1 MVNTIV
7 LVEVFYLLNCRSL
20 VRPPWA
26 VGFFSNHWIFAGIG
40 GMLLAQLAFT
50 YLPVMNRL
58 FHTAPVGLEA
68 WMHSVLVGLAVF
80 ALVEFEKWARHRRG
94 PLAAA
99 DS

>member
-1 MVNTIV
+1 MPRIIWMTAT
-7 LVEVFYLLNCRSL
+7 SL
-20 VRPPWA
+20 A
-26 VGFFSNHWIFAGIG
+26 LKAKKNAATLG
-40 GMLLAQLAFT
+40 QLT
-50 YLPVMNRL
+50 YLPVMHRL

-68 WMHSVLVGLAVF
+68 WFHSLLVGLAVF